1 MTMATHSRNQKNEY
15 RRVFEAALR
24 LSSEEQAR
32 LRDELAKL
40 TAVRLVAP
48 LGTKNAKREG
58 KALADLVRAELAAE
72 KSETTSLEDVMQ
84 QLRGREWSS

>member
-1 MTMATHSRNQKNEY
+1 MTIATHSRKNDY

-24 LSSEEQAR
+24 LSSEEQKR

-40 TAVRLVAP
+40 SDVRLVVP
-48 LGTKNAKREG
+48 LSSKNAKREG
-58 KALADLVRAELAAE
+58 KALADQVRAELAAG
-72 KSETTSLEDVMQ
+72 KDETTLDNAMQ

>member
-1 MTMATHSRNQKNEY
+1 MTMETHSRKNDY

-24 LSSEEQAR
+24 LSSDEQRR

-40 TAVRLVAP
+40 SDIRLVVP
-48 LGTKNAKREG
+48 LSSKSAKREG
-58 KALADLVRAELAAE
+58 KALADQVRAELAAGKNE
-72 KSETTSLEDVMQ
+72 NTSLDDAMQ